1 MKRML
6 VTVAAV
12 AATAVVGTAVP
23 LGLSLTASGSEQA
36 PTPAVT
42 RADKGDGQGPP
53 AWAQQKP
60 GKERDA
66 ARARWKQERR
76 AHLDAWKAWKKEQQ
90 KAWRAQ
96 DSHDGPPPWAGGPW
110 KTGPGR

>member
-1 MKRML
+1 MKRVL

-23 LGLSLTASGSEQA
+23 LGLSLTAAGSEQ
-36 PTPAVT
+36 PPAVT
-42 RADKGDGQGPP
+42 RTDKGDAHGPP

-60 GKERDA
+60 GEQREA
-66 ARARWKQERR
+66 AKARWKQERR

-110 KTGPGR
+110 RTGPGR